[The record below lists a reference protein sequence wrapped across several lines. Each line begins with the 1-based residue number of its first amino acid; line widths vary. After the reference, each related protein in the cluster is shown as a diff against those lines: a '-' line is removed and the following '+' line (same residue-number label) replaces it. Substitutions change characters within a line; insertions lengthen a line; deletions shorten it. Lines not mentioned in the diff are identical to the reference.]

1 MPSPPPSRL
10 REAVRGAVD
19 RGLGFLEASIRPDG
33 AWPSRMYWNLE
44 LTGSAEEELAPFVA
58 ALGALT
64 LAASGDPRARSLQNR
79 SGEFIVRS
87 MRHPGVW
94 ALLAESPERSR
105 QPQPLLPGGAVAPLG
120 AVRHEPR
127 MSAHGAGR
135 PGKVQ
140 DLAGPAQRSRQRGRG
155 QRGER
160 QRRRLPR
167 LPGPERA
174 GRAGG
179 GVAGRSG
186 QGRECGGEL
195 PLLPRPPGSVRR
207 PGPRPRAGRARVP
220 GPRSGARGPDPGSS
234 RPGRRVRRHAA
245 HCARPSPPCTS
256 WEPRRR
262 AKRWGPRS
270 SGSCAGNARTEAG
283 RNTSSGRGPCRRIP
297 PSVGFAS
304 AMLDTASCVEAL
316 VRSIPFPADPEPG
329 VRRERPEAGH
339 AQASRE
345 PARRSSSGTGVDRM
359 KEREIVRGGTPI
371 VCLAPR
377 VAFQQEADSQLALS
391 ADHSGGPVPRIS
403 IEIVPDPAAEE
414 PRPAEPAGE
423 QGKKHD

>member
-94 ALLAESPERSR
+94 RYWPSLPNDLDSLSLCSQAVPWHPWVLFGMNLGCLPTAQDDRGRFRTWLAPPNEADGVDVDSVVNANVVGYLASQDRNALGEQAAAWLAGLVREGNAEGSSHYYPDPLDLYDALARARERGVPAF
-105 QPQPLLPGGAVAPLG
+105 QDLG
-120 AVRHEPR
+120 A
-127 MSAHGAGR
+127 A
-135 PGKVQ
+135 
-140 DLAGPAQRSRQRGRG
+140 LADRI
-155 QRGER
+155 
-160 QRRRLPR
+160 
-167 LPGPERA
+167 
-174 GRAGG
+174 
-179 GVAGRSG
+179 
-186 QGRECGGEL
+186 
-195 PLLPRPPGSVRR
+195 
-207 PGPRPRAGRARVP
+207 RAR
-220 GPRSGARGPDPGSS
+220 RGPDGGYGDTLRTARALSALHILGAPPEGEALGATVERILRRQRPDGSW
-234 RPGRRVRRHAA
+234 PEHLFWQG
-245 HCARPSPPCTS
+245 PLPPD
-256 WEPRRR
+256 
-262 AKRWGPRS
+262 
-270 SGSCAGNARTEAG
+270 
-283 RNTSSGRGPCRRIP
+283 P

-329 VRRERPEAGH
+329 VRRERPEPGH

-345 PARRSSSGTGVDRM
+345 PAHRSSSGTGVDKM
-359 KEREIVRGGTPI
+359 KEREIVQGGTPI